1 MGNTYPEQLL
11 KRKYDSRTKVENLAL
26 VDTGFLQKVPRSA
39 GPDGDS
45 FTSFIQIS
53 GGVAW
58 AGTRQGAR
66 AIAGQGG
73 RRGNGSFQQ
82 IKNSAGALKGEC
94 EVRERDV
101 ARGNSGDA
109 AALRAI
115 AATVDGH
122 IAQFGQMVE
131 WMAMA
136 DNVAMEICTGQIVD
150 GVITINSHV
159 EHVTRV
165 RQDMLLVA
173 SATAG
178 TSGSLLGSGSIG
190 YVQRVGRL
198 GSSPTISVSA
208 TSGGTVG
215 TPTGWTESTTL
226 HFFMYQTYAPSNGG
240 AGIDA
245 GVDGDTS
252 GFVFDSIESWNPAS
266 GSVTLSTPFKTMN
279 RATEDLLAG
288 ITLDSTD
295 VANLN
300 ILQRIEKLAVVG
312 RSRGGW
318 KRDRMVNAYVHTVR
332 FNEAAQLLRREDVRQ
347 AGYHMTNS
355 GKAETGYKF
364 IELTCI
370 GADIRLEECPLY
382 DPNIC
387 RMMNPEDWNIHS
399 SHGFPQVVSD
409 IDGLRWIRDKDND
422 TYVLQYSAYPSIR
435 TRNPAMTAQCPLN

>member
-1 MGNTYPEQLL
+1 M
-11 KRKYDSRTKVENLAL
+11 
-26 VDTGFLQKVPRSA
+26 
-39 GPDGDS
+39 
-45 FTSFIQIS
+45 
-53 GGVAW
+53 
-58 AGTRQGAR
+58 
-66 AIAGQGG
+66 
-73 RRGNGSFQQ
+73 
-82 IKNSAGALKGEC
+82 
-94 EVRERDV
+94 
-101 ARGNSGDA
+101 
-109 AALRAI
+109 
-115 AATVDGH
+115 
-122 IAQFGQMVE
+122 
-131 WMAMA
+131 
-136 DNVAMEICTGQIVD
+136 
-150 GVITINSHV
+150 
-159 EHVTRV
+159 
-165 RQDMLLVA
+165 
-173 SATAG
+173 
-178 TSGSLLGSGSIG
+178 
-190 YVQRVGRL
+190 
-198 GSSPTISVSA
+198 
-208 TSGGTVG
+208 
-215 TPTGWTESTTL
+215 
-226 HFFMYQTYAPSNGG
+226 
-240 AGIDA
+240 
-245 GVDGDTS
+245 
-252 GFVFDSIESWNPAS
+252 FDSIESWNPAS